1 MRLSAKKPNKIQ
13 QYPNFVMKNKGLLIR
28 TIIIVAITIAG
39 FYLVFGPRRTP
50 TQADFT
56 WTGIKA
62 NLAENINLGLDL
74 KGGSHLVM
82 RVKTDDYL
90 KTLTENNAQAALT
103 TAQDAKLPVTGN
115 AIKAENGNYSVTLN
129 VSDGTQSQAIL
140 EEVKKKVDFSAWNQ
154 STSGN
159 DIVWSLPAQA
169 QELLKRQAVE
179 QALKI
184 IESRINAFG
193 VKEPTLQRHGAES
206 SGQILLQ
213 MPGVDDPERVKKLI
227 GAESN
232 LSLAKLVSPPNPS
245 PVQTYPTKE
254 AALQTIGGQET
265 ATRKVYPYAERDEP
279 SGAASNTADPAKAPT
294 RFVVVEYPSVV
305 DGSELREANAVS
317 RTGSEGD
324 YQISFSFKPAGAQ
337 KFGEWTG
344 KNINNYMAV
353 VLNGEVKSAA
363 FIKSQIFDS
372 GEISG
377 KFTKTSAEDLA
388 LTLKSGALPAKIEYQ
403 EERTV
408 GPSLGA
414 DSIKSGVEAS
424 LGGVIFVI
432 IFMLVYYRGS
442 GVNAVVALL
451 MNLLLTMAA
460 LITIKSTL
468 TLPGIAGLILGIGMA
483 VDSNVLIFER
493 IREELREGKS
503 VPDAISM
510 GFDRAFI
517 TIIDTHVT
525 TIISSVILYLYGSG
539 PIRGFA
545 VTLVLGLLI
554 NLFSAVFV
562 SRTIFMWILARN
574 PKMEKLSI

>member
-1 MRLSAKKPNKIQ
+1 
-13 QYPNFVMKNKGLLIR
+13 MKNTGLWIR
-28 TIIIVAITIAG
+28 TAIIVAITLVGI
-39 FYLVFGPRRTP
+39 YLVFGPRHSP
-50 TQADFT
+50 TSSDFSYQ
-56 WTGIKA
+56 GIKD
-62 NLAENINLGLDL
+62 NLAKNINLGLDL

-103 TAQDAKLPVTGN
+103 AAQDAKLPATSN
-115 AIKAENGNYSVTLN
+115 SITAENGKYVVGIV
-129 VSDGTQSQAIL
+129 VSDPAQSQSVID
-140 EEVKKKVDFSAWNQ
+140 EVKKKVDLSNWTE
-154 STSGN
+154 SLDGN
-159 DIVWSLPAQA
+159 TITWSLPAQT
-169 QELLKRQAVE
+169 QEVLKRQAVD

-193 VKEPTLQRHGAES
+193 VKEPTLQKHGAES

-213 MPGVDDPERVKKLI
+213 MPGVDDPERVKNLI

-232 LSLAKLVSPPNPS
+232 LALMKIVSPPNPS
-245 PVQTYPTKE
+245 PVTTYPTE
-254 AALQTIGGQET
+254 DAAKQSLGGTIPPN
-265 ATRKVYPYAERDEP
+265 RRILPYSERDEP
-279 SGAASNTADPAKAPT
+279 TNATATDPNKQT
-294 RFVVVEYPSVV
+294 KYVVVEYPAIV
-305 DGSELREANAVS
+305 DGSELREANAIS
-317 RTGSEGD
+317 RTGSDRDFEIG
-324 YQISFSFKPAGAQ
+324 FSLKPAGAA
-337 KFGEWTG
+337 KFGDWTG
-344 KNINNYMAV
+344 KNIGNYMAV
-353 VLNGEVKSAA
+353 ALNNEVKSAA
-363 FIKSQIFDS
+363 YIKGQIFDQ
-372 GEISG
+372 GQISG
-377 KFTKTSAEDLA
+377 RFTKASAEDLA

-414 DSIKSGVEAS
+414 DSIRAGVEAS
-424 LGGVIFVI
+424 VGGMIFVI
-432 IFMLVYYRGS
+432 IFMLFYYRGA

-451 MNLLLTMAA
+451 LNMLLTMAA

-493 IREELREGKS
+493 IREELGAGKAVES
-503 VPDAISM
+503 AIEQ

-517 TIIDTHVT
+517 TIIDTHIT
-525 TIISSVILYLYGSG
+525 TILSSAILYLYGSG

-562 SRTIFMWILARN
+562 SRTIFMWVLERKT
-574 PKMEKLSI
+574 KMESLSI